1 MSEDA
6 AMMVRMWKEKRLAEM
21 FDNTDSE
28 HGVEDD
34 GEIIEKE
41 YKKDT
46 TVVFVKKGEI
56 TVEKDII
63 KNKIKSVKIEI
74 LCCSVM

>member
-6 AMMVRMWKEKRLAEM
+6 DMMVRMWKEKRLAEI
-21 FDNTDSE
+21 FDKTDAKKQ
-28 HGVEDD
+28 VEDD
-34 GEIIEKE
+34 GDMIEKE

-56 TVEKDII
+56 IIEKDII
-63 KNKIKSVKIEI
+63 KNKNKREKIEK

>member
-1 MSEDA
+1 
-6 AMMVRMWKEKRLAEM
+6 MMVRMWKEKRLAEI
-21 FDNTDSE
+21 FDKTDAKKQ
-28 HGVEDD
+28 VEDD
-34 GEIIEKE
+34 GDMIEKE

-56 TVEKDII
+56 TIEKDII
-63 KNKIKSVKIEI
+63 KNKNKREKIEK

>member
-6 AMMVRMWKEKRLAEM
+6 DMMVRMWKEKRLAEM
-21 FDNTDSE
+21 FHKTDAE
-28 HGVEDD
+28 QGVEND
-34 GEIIEKE
+34 GEIFEKE
-41 YKKDT
+41 YKKAT

-56 TVEKDII
+56 TIEKDII
-63 KNKIKSVKIEI
+63 KNKNKRDKIEK